1 MPGSAARDPNWGPS
15 SRRADSARLG
25 MGQFATQ
32 GPRKMHRVQTPNVRV
47 LGRREFRWLKAVPV
61 AEEVSEAWLPENRK
75 SWTGSW
81 GHKAG

>member
-1 MPGSAARDPNWGPS
+1 
-15 SRRADSARLG
+15 
-25 MGQFATQ
+25 
-32 GPRKMHRVQTPNVRV
+32 MHRVQTPNVRV